1 MALDRFF
8 KAIDSS
14 ENWFE
19 RVTKRKHLSM
29 LIFRKVRDF
38 KAEFELHCLIVNVG
52 ERSFILGNTVKVSL
66 IVEATTLPR

>member
-1 MALDRFF
+1 
-8 KAIDSS
+8 
-14 ENWFE
+14 
-19 RVTKRKHLSM
+19 M
-29 LIFRKVRDF
+29 LIFRKVRGF